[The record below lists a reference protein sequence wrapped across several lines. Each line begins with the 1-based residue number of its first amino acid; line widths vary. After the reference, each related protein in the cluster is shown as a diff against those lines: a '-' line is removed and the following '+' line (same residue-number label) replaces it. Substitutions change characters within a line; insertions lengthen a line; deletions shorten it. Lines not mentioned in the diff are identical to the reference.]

1 MKVRCARDTAAARVT
16 AAARLSEPARDGEVT
31 LRTESARGV
40 VTSVS
45 PW

>member
-1 MKVRCARDTAAARVT
+1 MKLRCARDTEAARGT
-16 AAARLSEPARDGEVT
+16 AAARLSGPARDGEVT
-31 LRTESARGV
+31 LRTESARRV